1 MMERLKTNP
10 VPVYEEELPGSAAV
24 AQLEVPEPAPE
35 RSCAVRVIHGASD
48 INLDIAGQ
56 TVGQVRPVL
65 DAILGIGPRAII
77 LVDGV
82 RVREDHV
89 LTVGSAIEIVKRAG
103 EKGAGPH
110 GSAH

>member
-1 MMERLKTNP
+1 MERLKTSP
-10 VPVYEEELPGSAAV
+10 VPAYEEELPRSSAV
-24 AQLEVPEPAPE
+24 AQLELPEPAPE

-65 DAILGIGPRAII
+65 DAIMGIGPRAVI
-77 LVDGV
+77 LVDGE

-89 LTVGSAIEIVKRAG
+89 LTVGSALEIVKRAG
-103 EKGAGPH
+103 EKGGGRY